1 MYTINPLIT
10 IIVPVYNTE
19 KFLTKCI
26 NSICEQTY
34 RNLEIILIN
43 DGSSDSSLE
52 ICNIYKNKDPRIKVF
67 SQKNKGLI
75 ETRKLGL
82 KYSIGDLIGFV
93 DSDDWIEKNMYMNL
107 IESFKKTNA
116 DLISSGIIHD
126 YENSNENNGTYVY
139 DNYLEGL
146 YTNLDKDIYP
156 TMLYDNE
163 IRRFGLNCNLV
174 TKLFKKEILTKV
186 YENINSKIFYGEDCL
201 TIYSYCLLAKSI
213 YIQKKAFYHYNIR
226 MGSMCLKKDEKLPYN
241 SYLLYSE
248 LKKKFYEYKDPYC
261 LMRQLK
267 KYILKIEA
275 HNLNM
280 LFDINVN
287 SLGIW
292 NFKFNKEIYNSKF
305 IIYGAGACGQAFYQF
320 LCSKNMEK
328 QIVAWI
334 DKNPSNK
341 SDQCLYQIDSP
352 DILLKI
358 QYDYIIIA
366 ILKEKLEMSIRAEL
380 IEKYHIENDK
390 ILWKQPEYIPIF
402 N

>member
-1 MYTINPLIT
+1 
-10 IIVPVYNTE
+10 
-19 KFLTKCI
+19 
-26 NSICEQTY
+26 
-34 RNLEIILIN
+34 
-43 DGSSDSSLE
+43 
-52 ICNIYKNKDPRIKVF
+52 
-67 SQKNKGLI
+67 
-75 ETRKLGL
+75 
-82 KYSIGDLIGFV
+82 
-93 DSDDWIEKNMYMNL
+93 
-107 IESFKKTNA
+107 
-116 DLISSGIIHD
+116 
-126 YENSNENNGTYVY
+126 
-139 DNYLEGL
+139 
-146 YTNLDKDIYP
+146 
-156 TMLYDNE
+156 
-163 IRRFGLNCNLV
+163 
-174 TKLFKKEILTKV
+174 
-186 YENINSKIFYGEDCL
+186 
-201 TIYSYCLLAKSI
+201 
-213 YIQKKAFYHYNIR
+213 